1 MIHRE
6 LGAKVPWGK
15 HAPSLPLSSQ
25 TPSKCQALGRRD
37 TDKKAGTEFLPPHSS
52 WSIWPGWTISQAK
65 QDSVESDM

>member
-15 HAPSLPLSSQ
+15 HAYSLPLGSQ

-37 TDKKAGTEFLPPHSS
+37 TDSKAGIHSS
-52 WSIWPGWTISQAK
+52 RLLRAHGLFSQ
-65 QDSVESDM
+65 DGR

>member
-15 HAPSLPLSSQ
+15 HAPSLPLGSQ

-37 TDKKAGTEFLPPHSS
+37 TDRKAGTEFLPPQSS
-52 WSIWPGWTISQAK
+52 WS
-65 QDSVESDM
+65 M